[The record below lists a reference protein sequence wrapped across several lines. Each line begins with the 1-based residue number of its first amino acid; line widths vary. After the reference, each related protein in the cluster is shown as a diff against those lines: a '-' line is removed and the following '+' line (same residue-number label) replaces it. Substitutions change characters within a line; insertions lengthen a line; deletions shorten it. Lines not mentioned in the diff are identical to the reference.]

1 MVSEGT
7 IMLWFKVSVWLKII
21 LFSKAINGSKKEHHA
36 FPTIPSAPTWLTDQ
50 AHTRY
55 FRIISLNSHKE
66 IYYSL
71 HQEDIN
77 ALRGQT
83 FGKYVLWAWNI
94 IINLEYGFINRSM
107 PLLHFMIW
115 EIITII
121 NKKWSFSK
129 FIHFSFKCS
138 VNISYLTKMFSSNA
152 FGSFS
157 VPFSSNLIFYP
168 SAHLASYLPVYLLQY
183 LL

>member
-1 MVSEGT
+1 MTVFTNVEPHGGLLRKAVHLWYVTNVGSRHKRLPFLLDGFGASTTPKIVDFMVSEGT

-55 FRIISLNSHKE
+55 FRIISLNSHKQ
-66 IYYSL
+66 IYYSY
-71 HQEDIN
+71 HQKDIK

-94 IINLEYGFINRSM
+94 IVNLEYGFINRSM

-121 NKKWSFSK
+121 NKKWSF
-129 FIHFSFKCS
+129 
-138 VNISYLTKMFSSNA
+138 
-152 FGSFS
+152 
-157 VPFSSNLIFYP
+157 
-168 SAHLASYLPVYLLQY
+168 
-183 LL
+183 